1 MKKII
6 FSLILII
13 LITANIS
20 SFAQDNSVDELRGVW
35 VATVLNLDYPKVQTS
50 NEASLK
56 AEAIKI
62 LDNVESMGLNAVFL
76 QVRPAADAF
85 YKSNYFP
92 WSKYLTSEQG
102 KAPNNGFDPLKF
114 WIDEAHKRGIEIHAW
129 INPYRITKNSTGNID
144 DAWNQLVDT
153 HIAKKRPYL
162 VVEHTDGNLYFNPG
176 EPFVRITVALGVM
189 EIVQNYD
196 IDGIHFDDYFYP
208 STNFNDSETFK
219 TYGNEFSN
227 INDWRRNNVTEL
239 IKMVNGVIT
248 RIDPSVEF
256 GISPFGIW
264 ANKSSNPLG
273 SDTRGNQSYYSHYAD
288 TRLWVKE
295 GYIDYVN
302 PQIYWNIG
310 YTIAD
315 YEILV
320 NWWSNVVNGTD
331 VKLYTGNAA
340 YKVGNTS
347 QSDSWANES
356 EIIRQLEMNN
366 KISEVTGTVF
376 FRYDSIVDNLAL
388 KNAITNYYS
397 GRVSNTPISSGLEIT
412 NPYKDINSNY
422 DGYFIYGISDPKTP
436 LYMNNKLV
444 LNRSTSGYFGVYVPL
459 KDGVNTFTFTQSGK
473 TVTRTISK
481 NVSTWS
487 PTAYTT
493 AEITRGSVYPSSFE
507 MWQPGETIN
516 LSCNSPIGSKVTVS
530 INNEIIELIPSTTY
544 EYPNGIYYTNFSAS
558 YTIPNFSGEP
568 RVVSL
573 GSVIYNMNYKG
584 TLDSLKA
591 PNQILVIM
599 DGTPI
604 MAKVNKNYIDSYIYP
619 NSSKGSSYMLNKN
632 MTDIVTAMSGS
643 YVRLSFGSWV
653 KKSDITL
660 FYDNNFKLGNVTS
673 FYYSYDKDWE
683 KYDFKLSS
691 STLSTASVSNNVLT
705 LKIQNIEKPYPIS
718 VSRSVLF
725 KSVTSSIE
733 NNNLVYKFTLKDNIN
748 LNGYIIENI
757 EGGIKLKVKKM
768 PDIYSTTKPLSGL
781 TIVVDPGHG
790 GSDPGALGILGSR
803 YAEKNVNLD
812 TALILKKNLESYG
825 ATVVMTR
832 ITDTYISLQER
843 LSMSRKIQP
852 DLFISIHS
860 NSVSPNR
867 DINNVYGFSVHY
879 KEAFASN
886 VSKNILDEVVNDL
899 NRNSRNLNINNFYV
913 VRGTWTPSILLE
925 MGFMPNP
932 NEFEYLASEKG
943 QEELA
948 REIAQGIV
956 NYFK

>member
-6 FSLILII
+6 LSLILTI
-13 LITANIS
+13 LIITTIP
-20 SFAQDNSVDELRGVW
+20 SFAQDNSFDELRGVW

-50 NEASLK
+50 NESSLK

-62 LDNVESMGLNAVFL
+62 LDNVESIGLNAVFL

-85 YKSNYFP
+85 YESNYFP
-92 WSKYLTSEQG
+92 WSKYLTGEQG
-102 KAPNNGFDPLKF
+102 KAPNNGFDPLQF
-114 WIDEAHKRGIEIHAW
+114 WIEEAHKRGIEIHAW
-129 INPYRITKNSTGNID
+129 INPYRISKNYTGNID

-153 HIAKKRPYL
+153 HIAKKKPYL

-176 EPFVRITVALGVM
+176 EPFVKTTVALGVM

-219 TYGNEFSN
+219 TYGNAFSN
-227 INDWRRNNVTEL
+227 INNWRRNNVTEL
-239 IKMVNGVIT
+239 IKMVNEVIN
-248 RIDPSVEF
+248 RVDSSVEF

-273 SDTRGNQSYYSHYAD
+273 SDTNGNQSYYSHYAD

-295 GYIDYVN
+295 GYIDYVI

-310 YTIAD
+310 YPIAD

-320 NWWSNVVNGTD
+320 KWWSDVINGTD

-356 EIIRQLEMNN
+356 EIIRQLEMNS
-366 KISEVTGTVF
+366 KINEVSGAVF
-376 FRYDSIVDNLAL
+376 FRYGSIVNNLAL

-397 GRVSNTPISSGLEIT
+397 DRVLNLPISNGLEVT
-412 NPYKDINSNY
+412 NPYKNINSDY
-422 DGYFIYGISDPKTP
+422 KGYFIYGVSDPKTP
-436 LYMNNKLV
+436 LYMNNTLV
-444 LNRSTSGYFGVYVPL
+444 LNRSNSGYFGVYVPL
-459 KDGVNTFTFTQSGK
+459 KDGINTFTFTQTGK

-481 NVSTWS
+481 NTSTWS

-493 AEITRGSVYPSSFE
+493 AEITRGSVYPNSFE
-507 MWQPGETIN
+507 MWQPGEIVN
-516 LSCNSPIGSKVTVS
+516 FSCNAPIGSKVTVS
-530 INNEIIELIPSTTY
+530 INNEKIELIPNTTY
-544 EYPNGIYYTNFSAS
+544 EYPNGIYYTNFNAS
-558 YTIPNFSGEP
+558 YTIPEFSGDP
-568 RVVSL
+568 RIISL
-573 GSVIYNMNYKG
+573 GSVVYNMNYKG
-584 TLDSLKA
+584 KLDSLKA
-591 PNQILVIM
+591 PNQVLVIM
-599 DGTPI
+599 KSTPI
-604 MAKVNKNYIDSYIYP
+604 MGKVNKDYIDSYIYP
-619 NSSKGSSYMLNKN
+619 NSGKGSSYTLTEN
-632 MTDIVTAMSGS
+632 MTDTITAMSDS
-643 YVRLSFGSWV
+643 YVRLSFGYWV

-660 FYDNNFKLGNVTS
+660 FYDNNYKLGNVTS
-673 FYYSYDKDWE
+673 FYYLDDKNWE
-683 KYDFKLSS
+683 EYNFKLNH
-691 STLSTASVSNNVLT
+691 STLSTASVNNNILT
-705 LKIQNIEKPYPIS
+705 LKIQNIGKTYPIS
-718 VSRSVLF
+718 VSRSLLF

-733 NNNLVYKFTLKDNIN
+733 NNNLIYKFVLNDNIN

-757 EGGIKLKVKKM
+757 EDGIKLKVKKL
-768 PDIYSTTKPLSGL
+768 PNIYSSTKPLSGL
-781 TIVVDPGHG
+781 TILVDPGHG

-803 YAEKNVNLD
+803 YSEKNVNLA
-812 TALILKKNLESYG
+812 TALKLKKNLESYG

-832 ITDTYISLQER
+832 TTDIYISLQER
-843 LSMSRKIQP
+843 LSISRKIKP

-860 NSVSPNR
+860 NSVSPDR
-867 DINNVYGFSVHY
+867 DINNVYGFSLHY
-879 KEAFASN
+879 KEDFAAN

-913 VRGTWTPSILLE
+913 LRGTWTPSILLE

-932 NEFEYLASEKG
+932 IEFEYLSSEKG